1 MFSSTIRRL
10 TRCSITKSLP
20 TAASSTRISR
30 VSRKFHFSRTHY
42 AVKPFLLTDIGEG
55 ITECQ
60 VVKWLVKPGDE
71 VQEFDP
77 ICEVQSDKASVEIT
91 SRFNGRITKLHYD
104 VDDMA
109 IVGSPLIDVDVE
121 NGDSDPQV
129 EPSQAPEQDTDI
141 DSSNTQETISDTA
154 PDSERPP
161 VTRTIDEGHSSS
173 TSSRRLGGTTHA
185 SHTATPAV
193 RAMLKQHNIKIEDV
207 KGTGKDGRV
216 TKEDMQRHL
225 AQLESPTRTPT
236 PPLRDLET
244 SVAQDRTIPLKSI
257 QAKMFESMTR
267 SLTIPHFLYSHS
279 VDMTLVNSLRKRIN
293 GDSGLAAAI
302 QHPSSVAPHLTTLP
316 YIMKAVSHAF
326 LHFPLMNS
334 LLDTTS
340 EPGQPKV
347 IIKASHN
354 FGIAVDTPRGLVVP
368 VIRDV
373 QRLSVSDLATQ
384 IERLSGL
391 ARDNRLSPGD
401 LAGATYTFSNMG
413 SIGGGVISPIIVPP
427 MVGILG
433 IGRMGHVPVFETDA
447 KGVENVVKREQVTL
461 SWAADHRALDGATVA
476 SASMIDYDI

>member
-1 MFSSTIRRL
+1 MQLQVPEFLECHGIF
-10 TRCSITKSLP
+10 
-20 TAASSTRISR
+20 ISR
-30 VSRKFHFSRTHY
+30 APR
-42 AVKPFLLTDIGEG
+42 

-71 VQEFDP
+71 VREFDP
-77 ICEVQSDKASVEIT
+77 ICEVQSDKASVEIS
-91 SRFNGRITKLHYD
+91 SRFNGRVTKLHYD

-129 EPSQAPEQDTDI
+129 EPSQEPEQGTEI
-141 DSSNTQETISDTA
+141 DSSNTQETISATT

-161 VTRTIDEGHSSS
+161 VSRTIEDGHSSS
-173 TSSRRLGGTTHA
+173 ALSRRPEGATHA

-216 TKEDMQRHL
+216 TKEDMQWHL
-225 AQLESPTRTPT
+225 AELESPKPTRPSN
-236 PPLRDLET
+236 DLET
-244 SVAQDRTIPLKSI
+244 PAAQDRTIPLKSI

-267 SLTIPHFLYSHS
+267 SLAIPHFLYSHS

-293 GDSGLAAAI
+293 GGPNLAAAT
-302 QHPSSVAPHLTTLP
+302 QHPSSVVPHLTTLP
-316 YIMKAVSHAF
+316 FIMKAVSHAF

-391 ARDNRLSPGD
+391 ARDNRLSPSD
-401 LAGATYTFSNMG
+401 LVGATYTFSNMG

-461 SWAADHRALDGATVA
+461 SWAADHRALDGATIARCAQMVDSLLRNVDFFISTA
-476 SASMIDYDI
+476 

>member
-1 MFSSTIRRL
+1 MQPHAPEVLDCHGIF
-10 TRCSITKSLP
+10 
-20 TAASSTRISR
+20 ISR
-30 VSRKFHFSRTHY
+30 
-42 AVKPFLLTDIGEG
+42 EG

-71 VQEFDP
+71 VREFDP
-77 ICEVQSDKASVEIT
+77 ICEVQSDKASVEIS
-91 SRFNGRITKLHYD
+91 SRFSGRITKLHYN

-121 NGDSDPQV
+121 NGDFEPQV
-129 EPSQAPEQDTDI
+129 DPESEPSQGTEF
-141 DSSNTQETISDTA
+141 DSSNIQETISATT
-154 PDSERPP
+154 PDSEQPP
-161 VTRTIDEGHSSS
+161 ASRVMEDGNSSS
-173 TSSRRLGGTTHA
+173 ALSRHPGAAPHS

-193 RAMLKQHNIKIEDV
+193 RTMLRQHGIKIEDV
-207 KGTGKDGRV
+207 KGAGKSGRV

-225 AQLESPTRTPT
+225 ESQKPTRPSN
-236 PPLRDLET
+236 DLET
-244 SVAQDRTIPLKSI
+244 PVAQDRTIPLKAI
-257 QAKMFESMTR
+257 QARMFESMTR
-267 SLTIPHFLYSHS
+267 SLAIPHFLYSHS
-279 VDMTLVNSLRKRIN
+279 VDMTLVNSVRKRIN
-293 GDSGLAAAI
+293 GDPSLAAAT
-302 QHPSSVAPHLTTLP
+302 QHPSSAVSHLTTLP
-316 YIMKAVSHAF
+316 FIMKAVSHAF
-326 LHFPLMNS
+326 LHFPLMNC

-340 EPGQPKV
+340 EPDQPTV

-373 QRLSVSDLATQ
+373 QKLSVSDLATE

-427 MVGILG
+427 MIGILG

-447 KGVENVVKREQVTL
+447 KGVENIVKREQVTL

-476 SASMIDYDI
+476 RCAQMVDSLLRNVDCFIGTV